1 MIFKHILTS
10 KIIKRN
16 KILAWPTW
24 HSKKRLKRNKTPCS
38 HELTLPNT
46 LVVEAAAE
54 VAEVV
59 EVVVAAVAVVLVVLA
74 PPNKVFWPPKTD
86 VWPVP
91 PKVEVVEVVDD
102 GAKAVEDADDEP
114 PKTEGEPP
122 NTDEVVDVAD
132 LVAAVFPINQF
143 PEIIRY

>member
-24 HSKKRLKRNKTPCS
+24 HSKKKKLIRNKIP
-38 HELTLPNT
+38 LPNT

-86 VWPVP
+86 VWPVVP

-132 LVAAVFPINQF
+132 LVVAAFPRNF
-143 PEIIRY
+143 